1 MAHSGRVTSAHVT
14 ALDPQGSP
22 AARRAVLTRAV
33 IELAVAA
40 AVFGVYRAGRLVT
53 NDSVATATQ
62 NAERVLDV
70 QRSFAGSVELTV
82 QRSMLDVPG
91 AIDVLNHFYVYVHFP
106 VTTLFLGWLFARHR
120 DRYPAVRN
128 WFVGVTLAAMVI
140 HVAFPLA
147 PPRMLDGY
155 VDTLREFGPNIYP
168 DDPSRSLANQF
179 AAMPSLHFGWALM
192 VAVAIILVTTSR
204 HRWWWLAH
212 PAATLL
218 AIVAT
223 GNHYLLDA
231 AVAAA
236 LALVVGVLVFRRQ
249 GELSDRVEPVAVVH
263 VGPARRSPPARHRA
277 HQRCVMDRGRGS
289 QPPPAP
295 VPPPT
300 VRPSPVRGTSRISC
314 TEDDPVSAIP

>member
-1 MAHSGRVTSAHVT
+1 M
-14 ALDPQGSP
+14 
-22 AARRAVLTRAV
+22 
-33 IELAVAA
+33 
-40 AVFGVYRAGRLVT
+40 
-53 NDSVATATQ
+53 
-62 NAERVLDV
+62 LDV

-82 QRSMLDVPG
+82 QRWMLDVPG

-106 VTTLFLGWLFARHR
+106 VTTLFLVWLFARHR

-236 LALVVGVLVFRRQ
+236 LALLVGVLVFRRQ
-249 GELSDRVEPVAVVH
+249 GELSDRAEPVAVVH
-263 VGPARRSPPARHRA
+263 VGPGRSPQGRSADRRNATRSRVSPRSGPVPADAGPRRPAPTARPRRS
-277 HQRCVMDRGRGS
+277 
-289 QPPPAP
+289 AP
-295 VPPPT
+295 LRRSLPGPHATP
-300 VRPSPVRGTSRISC
+300 G
-314 TEDDPVSAIP
+314 